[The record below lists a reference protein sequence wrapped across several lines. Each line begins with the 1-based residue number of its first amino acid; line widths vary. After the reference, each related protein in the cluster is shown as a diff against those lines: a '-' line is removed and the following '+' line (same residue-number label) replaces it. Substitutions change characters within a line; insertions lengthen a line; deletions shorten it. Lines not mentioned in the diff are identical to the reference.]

1 MAVVATGGS
10 RTGVRAVRWMARAVV
25 AGLVVAAAAVAV
37 SGSVLAA
44 TKPERIQVVMT
55 DYAFT
60 PNQLT
65 LQVGKTYEVVL
76 INRGSSEHEF
86 LVGRGGRIAA
96 AEEGGE
102 EGFKENFFGG
112 IDVTVEFE
120 GGMLG
125 TAELEEVEVEPGHE
139 VTLTFTVP
147 AGKQGAWEMAC
158 FVPGHYELGMHGSV
172 TVR

>member
-1 MAVVATGGS
+1 M
-10 RTGVRAVRWMARAVV
+10 
-25 AGLVVAAAAVAV
+25 VAAAALAL
-37 SGSVLAA
+37 SGSALAA
-44 TKPERIQVVMT
+44 TASQRIEVVLS
-55 DYAFT
+55 DYAFS

-65 LQVGKTYEVVL
+65 LQVGKTYEIVL

-86 LVGRGGRIAA
+86 VVGRGGRVSA

-102 EGFKENFFGG
+102 EGFQENFFEG
-112 IDVTVEFE
+112 IDVTVAFE
-120 GGMLG
+120 GGMVGAEELG
-125 TAELEEVEVEPGHE
+125 EVEVEPGHQ

-147 AGKQGAWEMAC
+147 AGKQGSWEMAC